1 MKKNCGCECTPEC
14 TPVEETEKNK
24 ILEEIETGVEYGCNP
39 SPWAPCV
46 FPPNYNYKKEY
57 TIKKTWLNA

>member
-1 MKKNCGCECTPEC
+1 MKKNFDCKCTAQGER
-14 TPVEETEKNK
+14 K

-46 FPPNYNYKKEY
+46 FPPQYNYKVEY
-57 TIKKTWLNA
+57 TIKRTWSNA